1 MSVLAGLTY
10 RGAALLLSTAMVAV
24 AGLSVPAPGARAASA
39 GRSAALGALTV
50 TPTSGTVDGSPMLTS
65 ATTSTPCPAGYGA
78 AALLRVGPPGGP
90 YSNIAR
96 PAGAGGYDRA
106 PVTMNPNR
114 SMATSQG
121 RPPADG
127 EYLIVVECVGETRG
141 THPERFEA
149 PIVVRGNTW
158 RLGGDTADRPGGDT
172 GGRPGGDTGGRP
184 DPAGSRPGEGA
195 TGAPSAG
202 EGGPA
207 GTPSAVPSGAAGEPA
222 GATGVPELASGR
234 DQGAPSLPWILGGVA
249 LLVVAVG
256 AAVPLI
262 RRRGG
267 RAAGRRGDGHP

>member
-10 RGAALLLSTAMVAV
+10 RGAALLLWTAVVAA
-24 AGLSVPAPGARAASA
+24 AGLSVPAPGARAAFA
-39 GRSAALGALTV
+39 GRAVALGALTV
-50 TPTSGTVDGSPMLTS
+50 TPTSGTVDGSPMLAS

-114 SMATSQG
+114 SMAMSQG

-127 EYLIVVECVGETRG
+127 EYRIVVECVSETRG
-141 THPERFEA
+141 THPGRFEA

-158 RLGGDTADRPGGDT
+158 RLGGGTGDQPGGGTGGQPDPR
-172 GGRPGGDTGGRP
+172 GGRPG
-184 DPAGSRPGEGA
+184 GA
-195 TGAPSAG
+195 TGAPSG
-202 EGGPA
+202 GDGGPA
-207 GTPSAVPSGAAGEPA
+207 STPSAVPSGATGEPA
-222 GATGVPELASGR
+222 DAASGATGVPELASGR
-234 DQGAPSLPWILGGVA
+234 DGDGPPLPWILGGVA
-249 LLVVAVG
+249 LLVVAAG

-267 RAAGRRGDGHP
+267 RAAGRGGDGHP